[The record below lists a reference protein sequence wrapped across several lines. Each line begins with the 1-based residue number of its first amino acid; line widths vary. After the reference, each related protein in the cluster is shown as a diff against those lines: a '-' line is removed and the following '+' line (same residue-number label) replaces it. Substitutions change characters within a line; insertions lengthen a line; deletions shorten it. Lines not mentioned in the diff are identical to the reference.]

1 MHMCFKIIYTI
12 NSFCCEKTSFDPGTY
27 VNLTVSAMLRQAE
40 QFPRGVLIRDF
51 SKNTASD
58 SNISS
63 EVILAQ
69 IFRLVL
75 FPIPFSKS

>member
-1 MHMCFKIIYTI
+1 M
-12 NSFCCEKTSFDPGTY
+12 
-27 VNLTVSAMLRQAE
+27 NLTVSVMLRQAE

-51 SKNTASD
+51 STNTASD

>member
-1 MHMCFKIIYTI
+1 M
-12 NSFCCEKTSFDPGTY
+12 
-27 VNLTVSAMLRQAE
+27 NLTVSAMLRQAE

-63 EVILAQ
+63 EVIFAQ